1 MNSLENEEREQLRNR
16 IHPIVYNPRPGDGK
30 VLVLVPTTYQHAYL
44 GTILGVVSW
53 REALE
58 VQEQDSSHNY

>member
-30 VLVLVPTTYQHAYL
+30 VLVLVPTTYLHAYYTRHGEL
-44 GTILGVVSW
+44 
-53 REALE
+53 EAVE

>member
-30 VLVLVPTTYQHAYL
+30 VLVLVPTTYLHAYL
-44 GTILGVVSW
+44 CGELEGGPGGSGTGLVP
-53 REALE
+53 
-58 VQEQDSSHNY
+58 